1 MRSVLK
7 SVPVWR
13 GENSVRRQ
21 SMDKI
26 KITID
31 GKEIFAENG
40 KTVLEVAA
48 ENGIEIPNLCYNK
61 NLKIYGAC
69 GLCVVEA
76 EGNGKLLRACATVAT
91 DGMVINTDTPR
102 VKRARK
108 VALELIMSDHVG
120 DCKGPCSLNC
130 PAHTDVQGYLKQI
143 ALGND
148 KKAVEIIKKKI
159 PLPASIGRVCP
170 HPCEANC
177 RRKFVEEPL
186 SIAYLK
192 AFAADNDL
200 ASPEP
205 YKPEVAKATGKR
217 VSIIGGGPA
226 GLSAA
231 YYLRLAGH
239 SVTIYDAMPEMG
251 GMLRYGIPEYRL
263 PKKILEKEISVI
275 RNLGVLMKNNVSIG
289 KDISFEEI
297 RKNSDAVL
305 IAIGAWKGSSIRCP
319 GEELEGV
326 LSGIDFLREVN
337 LGKRPDIGKNVAV
350 VGGGN
355 TAMDACRTAVR
366 CGAENVYVIYRRT
379 RAEAPAEDI
388 EIEEAIEE
396 GVNFKFLTNPAE
408 IIGEN
413 GKVKEIKLQIMELGE
428 PDDSGRRKPVPVEGK
443 FERISVDTVISAIGQ
458 KCSAFGLD
466 SVELTKWGTVAANE
480 NNMLTNLEGVFAAG
494 DATNNGASIAVDAIA
509 EANLAAKAIDAYLS
523 GLPIE
528 FFKPYYSEKE
538 VKEKD
543 FSGKEKIQRAVMP
556 VRTPEKRKKNF
567 DSVILGFS
575 EEQARNEAKRC
586 LECGCHDFKDCRLI
600 RYANLQPIVPEKF
613 KGQEHKSFVE
623 RKLVTI
629 ERDQGKCILCNLCVR
644 TCKEEAQKGILGLVG
659 RGFETVIKPEFES
672 PETVRFCKDCHKC
685 ADVCPTGALKILK

>member
-1 MRSVLK
+1 MS
-7 SVPVWR
+7 
-13 GENSVRRQ
+13 E
-21 SMDKI
+21 I
-26 KITID
+26 KITVN
-31 GKEIFAENG
+31 GKEITG
-40 KTVLEVAA
+40 QSGDSILEIAA
-48 ENGIEIPNLCYNK
+48 QNGIEIPNLCYNK

-76 EGNGKLLRACATVAT
+76 EGVSKLLRACATVAT
-91 DGMVINTDTPR
+91 DGMVISTNTPR
-102 VKRARK
+102 VKRART
-108 VALELIMSDHVG
+108 VALELLMSDHAG

-148 KKAVEIIKKKI
+148 KEAVKIIKEKI

-170 HPCEANC
+170 HPCEEHC

-186 SIAYLK
+186 SVAYLK

-200 ASPEP
+200 ASAEP
-205 YKPEVAKATGKR
+205 YKPETAKATGKV

-263 PKKILEKEISVI
+263 PKSVLAKEIKAI
-275 RNLGVLMKNNVSIG
+275 EKLGVLMKNNVSIG

-337 LGKRPDIGKNVAV
+337 IGKRPDIGKNVAV

-408 IIGEN
+408 ISGEN

-428 PDDSGRRKPVPVEGK
+428 PDASGRRKPVPIEGK
-443 FERISVDTVISAIGQ
+443 FETLEVDTVISAIGQ

-509 EANLAAKAIDAYLS
+509 EANLAAKAIDAYLN
-523 GLPIE
+523 GLPLE
-528 FFKPYYSEKE
+528 FPEPYYSEKKVTE
-538 VKEKD
+538 KE
-543 FSGKEKIQRAVMP
+543 FSGREKIQRAVMP
-556 VRTPEKRKKNF
+556 VRNPEKRKKNF

-586 LECGCHDFKDCRLI
+586 LECGCHDFKECKLI

-613 KGQEHKSFVE
+613 KGSEHQSFTE
-623 RKLVTI
+623 RKLVVI

-644 TCKEEAQKGILGLVG
+644 ACKEDAQKGILGLVG
-659 RGFETVIKPEFES
+659 RGFNTVIKPEFDD
-672 PETVRFCKDCHKC
+672 PETVSVCKNCRKC
-685 ADVCPTGALKILK
+685 ADICPTGALKILE

>member
-1 MRSVLK
+1 MS
-7 SVPVWR
+7 
-13 GENSVRRQ
+13 E
-21 SMDKI
+21 I
-26 KITID
+26 KITIN
-31 GKEIFAENG
+31 GKEVTG
-40 KTVLEVAA
+40 KSGDTILNIAA
-48 ENGIEIPNLCYNK
+48 QNGIEIPNLCYNK

-76 EGNGKLLRACATVAT
+76 EGIGKLLRACATVAT
-91 DGMVINTDTPR
+91 DGMVINTNTPR
-102 VKRARK
+102 VKRART
-108 VALELIMSDHVG
+108 VALELLMSDHVG

-148 KKAVEIIKKKI
+148 KEAVKIIKEKI

-170 HPCEANC
+170 HPCEAHC
-177 RRKFVEEPL
+177 RRKLVEEPL

-239 SVTIYDAMPEMG
+239 AVTIYDAMPEMG
-251 GMLRYGIPEYRL
+251 GMLRYGIPGYRL
-263 PKKILEKEISVI
+263 PKTVLAKEVSAIE
-275 RNLGVLMKNNVSIG
+275 NLGVLMRNYTKIG
-289 KDISFEEI
+289 KDITFDEI
-297 RKNSDAVL
+297 RAQSDAVL
-305 IAIGAWKGSSIRCP
+305 IAIGAWSGSSMRCP

-326 LSGIDFLREVN
+326 LSGIDFLRDIN
-337 LGKRPDIGKNVAV
+337 LGKRPNIGKNVAV

-413 GKVKEIKLQIMELGE
+413 GKVKKMKLQIMELGE
-428 PDDSGRRKPVPVEGK
+428 PDASGRRKPVPVEGK
-443 FERISVDTVISAIGQ
+443 FETIDVDTVISAIGQ
-458 KCSAFGLD
+458 KCNAFGLD
-466 SVELTKWGTVAANE
+466 SVELTKWGTIVADE
-480 NNMLTNLEGVFAAG
+480 GNMLTNLEGVFAAG

-509 EANLAAKAIDAYLS
+509 EANLAAKAIDAYLN
-523 GLPIE
+523 GLPLE
-528 FFKPYYSEKE
+528 FPKPYYSEKK
-538 VKEKD
+538 VTEKD
-543 FSGKEKIQRAVMP
+543 FSDREKIQRAVMP
-556 VRTPEKRKKNF
+556 VKDPEKRKKNF
-567 DSVILGFS
+567 DSVILRFS
-575 EEQARNEAKRC
+575 EEQARGEAKRC
-586 LECGCHDFKDCRLI
+586 LECGCHDFKDCKLI
-600 RYANLQPIVPEKF
+600 RYANQQPISPEKF
-613 KGQEHKSFVE
+613 KGPEHQSFTE
-623 RKLVTI
+623 QKLVTI
-629 ERDQGKCILCNLCVR
+629 ERDQGKCVLCNLCVR

-659 RGFETVIKPEFES
+659 RGFKTVIKPEFDN
-672 PETVRFCKDCHKC
+672 PETISVCKDCHKC
-685 ADVCPTGALKILK
+685 VDVCPTGALKILK

>member
-1 MRSVLK
+1 MS
-7 SVPVWR
+7 
-13 GENSVRRQ
+13 E
-21 SMDKI
+21 I
-26 KITID
+26 KITVN
-31 GKEIFAENG
+31 GKEITG
-40 KTVLEVAA
+40 QSGDSILEIAA
-48 ENGIEIPNLCYNK
+48 QNGIEIPNLCYNK

-76 EGNGKLLRACATVAT
+76 EGVSKLLRACATVAT
-91 DGMVINTDTPR
+91 DGMVIRTNTPR
-102 VKRARK
+102 VKRART
-108 VALELIMSDHVG
+108 VALELLMSDHAG

-148 KKAVEIIKKKI
+148 KEAVKIIKEKI

-170 HPCEANC
+170 HPCEEHC

-186 SIAYLK
+186 SVAYLK

-200 ASPEP
+200 ASAEP
-205 YKPEVAKATGKR
+205 YKPETAKATGKV

-263 PKKILEKEISVI
+263 PKSVLAKEIKAI
-275 RNLGVLMKNNVSIG
+275 EKLGVLMKNNVSIG

-408 IIGEN
+408 ISGEN

-428 PDDSGRRKPVPVEGK
+428 PDASGRRKPVPVEGK
-443 FERISVDTVISAIGQ
+443 FETLEVDTVISAIGQ

-509 EANLAAKAIDAYLS
+509 EANLAAKAIDAYLN
-523 GLPIE
+523 GLPLE
-528 FFKPYYSEKE
+528 FPEPYYSEKK
-538 VKEKD
+538 VTEKD
-543 FSGKEKIQRAVMP
+543 FSGREKIQRAVMP
-556 VRTPEKRKKNF
+556 VRNPEKRKENF

-586 LECGCHDFKDCRLI
+586 LECGCHEFKECKLI

-613 KGQEHKSFVE
+613 KGSEHQSFTE
-623 RKLVTI
+623 RKLVVI

-644 TCKEEAQKGILGLVG
+644 ACKEDAQKGILGLVG
-659 RGFETVIKPEFES
+659 RGFNTVIKPEFDD
-672 PETVRFCKDCHKC
+672 PETISVCKNCRKC
-685 ADVCPTGALKILK
+685 ADICPTGALKILE